1 MKIPGKE
8 LAQLFDVDQNWL
20 EHVANNNFTC
30 MCKYYCGEDGA
41 EVTACTEWTLVGDV
55 LLLEKKL
62 GDAKGR
68 VVSYYQTQNKPV
80 PPESQWQKDY
90 ESSE

>member
-41 EVTACTEWTLVGDV
+41 EVNYCTEWTLVGKV
-55 LLLEKKL
+55 LSLEKEL
-62 GDAKGR
+62 EDAKAR
-68 VVSYYQTQNKPV
+68 VVSYYNVQELKPA
-80 PPESQWQKDY
+80 
-90 ESSE
+90 